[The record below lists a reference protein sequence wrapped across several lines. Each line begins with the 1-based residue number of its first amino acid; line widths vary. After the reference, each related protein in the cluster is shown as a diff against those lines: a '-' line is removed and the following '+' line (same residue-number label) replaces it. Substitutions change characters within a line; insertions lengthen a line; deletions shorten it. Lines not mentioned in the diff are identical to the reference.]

1 MYKFIEV
8 PTKPGDLSSVR
19 SRLEVMVGI
28 EEVYHD
34 PGSKYIIAK
43 VRSESNIIETIKKD
57 PGVNSSKVK
66 YLEGDA

>member
-1 MYKFIEV
+1 
-8 PTKPGDLSSVR
+8 
-19 SRLEVMVGI
+19 MVGI